1 MDQREAGVRGCLA
14 GTDSV
19 SKLRHLVGEVE
30 AAFDIHLAGRSTEQ
44 FNRTVFILVDD
55 AVELAAKLYLIERD
69 PDWSERRSNG
79 RFKNFGNVIEEVRA
93 AIDDEKVTT
102 LLVRAEGRRRRRN
115 EFFHSTH
122 LLDLTIPSQ
131 EINLA
136 LVDLFDLGSALFPDW
151 GAEVEAAGNL
161 ETADVLV
168 RLDCRARSDPSL
180 TPRVMAIFAGHRRAS
195 GKARARG
202 CEVVFHPEDHH
213 LRLAVRNGG
222 KVLRDTLRGLL
233 NQPT

>member
-1 MDQREAGVRGCLA
+1 M
-14 GTDSV
+14 

-55 AVELAAKLYLIERD
+55 AVELAAKLFLIERD
-69 PDWSERRSNG
+69 SSWSDSKANG
-79 RFKNFGNVIEEVRA
+79 RFKNFGDVIREVRA
-93 AIDDEKVTT
+93 AVGNAAVDA
-102 LLVRAEGRRRRRN
+102 LLTRAEARRQRRN
-115 EFFHSTH
+115 GFFHSTH
-122 LLDLTIPSQ
+122 LLDLTIPSH
-131 EINLA
+131 EVNLA
-136 LVDLFDLGSALFPDW
+136 LADLFDLGMALFPDW

-161 ETADVLV
+161 ETADALV
-168 RLDCRARSDPSL
+168 RLDCRSRADPSL
-180 TPRVMAIFAGHRRAS
+180 TPRVMAVFERHQRAS

-222 KVLRDTLRGLL
+222 KVLRDTLRALL
-233 NQPT
+233 R

>member
-1 MDQREAGVRGCLA
+1 M
-14 GTDSV
+14 

-55 AVELAAKLYLIERD
+55 AVELAAKLFLIERD
-69 PDWSERRSNG
+69 PNWSDAKAKG
-79 RFKNFGNVIEEVRA
+79 GFKNFRHVMGEVRA
-93 AIDDEKVTT
+93 AAGDAHIDALLT
-102 LLVRAEGRRRRRN
+102 LAEARRQRRN

-122 LLDLTIPSQ
+122 LLDLTIPRH

-136 LVDLFDLGSALFPDW
+136 LADLFDLGVALFPGW

-161 ETADVLV
+161 ETAEAVV

-180 TPRVMAIFAGHRRAS
+180 TPRVMAVFERHQRAS

-202 CEVVFHPEDHH
+202 CEVVFHPEAHH

-222 KVLRDTLRGLL
+222 KVLRDTLRALL
-233 NQPT
+233 KNSP